1 MFSILNWSFII
12 YIFFKSKRLL
22 FTHKTECIGL
32 LFFTRSFFASHY
44 SEAWHLAY
52 TVPHWNL
59 YAQHSDSSILTCRA
73 QWIGPALVWW
83 KKVLRASWSLRI
95 DTPWWLEHRVDKIV
109 CFKWH
114 FYQLQTH
121 SNLCYQL
128 AAHISK
134 MKVCQVSGLFF
145 LVRALHLCQMGCLSF
160 WEVSSVLASGLPIL
174 VDAYIFLCLWQ
185 WFAILSVRVRGWSL
199 LLGRPSLWLS
209 SLSLRVGYLFM
220 SADCLPLWV
229 GCLSLSMVVYPYEWV
244 VCPTEWVVHI
254 CEWDV
259 HPFLFWAGCPC
270 LWVHYCAPY
279 CAWVAC
285 SGEWV
290 VCPREWVVCP
300 CEWVVCSCELVL
312 SS

>member
-1 MFSILNWSFII
+1 MFSILYFFLIKTTFIYTQNRVYWVVVFHSFLLCFSLQWSLALSVHCTTLKSLCTALGLFYTHMQGTMNWSGCSLM
-12 YIFFKSKRLL
+12 KK
-22 FTHKTECIGL
+22 G
-32 LFFTRSFFASHY
+32 FASLLKPPYRHTLV
-44 SEAWHLAY
+44 AG
-52 TVPHWNL
+52 
-59 YAQHSDSSILTCRA
+59 AQSGQDRVFQMTLLPIANTFKPLLPTSSTYFENEGL
-73 QWIGPALVWW
+73 P
-83 KKVLRASWSLRI
+83 S
-95 DTPWWLEHRVDKIV
+95 
-109 CFKWH
+109 KW
-114 FYQLQTH
+114 F
-121 SNLCYQL
+121 
-128 AAHISK
+128 
-134 MKVCQVSGLFF
+134 VFP
-145 LVRALHLCQMGCLSF
+145 LCQMGCSSF
-160 WEVSSVLASGLPIL
+160 WEVLFVLASGLSIL
-174 VDAYIFLCLWQ
+174 VDAYIILRLWQ

-285 SGEWV
+285 SCEWV